1 MKLIRAIIIL
11 FTEMKHII
19 SLKKPVEISSFKPQ
33 LVFLLKFKKVYHNK
47 GQKSLTDSID
57 FHVIHLAVIVRP
69 IRYSRSLLS
78 AVLCSPDLDSVGLKD
93 TPDLHSAYYGFLA
106 FSDPLYYSGT
116 CVVRFYIVWFCIVRT
131 FFWILRAHYART
143 YCSSKDTL

>member
-11 FTEMKHII
+11 FTKMKHII
-19 SLKKPVEISSFKPQ
+19 SLEKPVEISSFKPQ

-69 IRYSRSLLS
+69 ITRYSRSLLS
-78 AVLCSPDLDSVGLKD
+78 AVLCSADLDS
-93 TPDLHSAYYGFLA
+93 AGFKKY
-106 FSDPLYYSGT
+106 P
-116 CVVRFYIVWFCIVRT
+116 RF
-131 FFWILRAHYART
+131 A
-143 YCSSKDTL
+143 

>member
-11 FTEMKHII
+11 FTKMKHII
-19 SLKKPVEISSFKPQ
+19 SLEKPVEISSFKPQ

-78 AVLCSPDLDSVGLKD
+78 AVLCSVDLDS
-93 TPDLHSAYYGFLA
+93 AGFKKY
-106 FSDPLYYSGT
+106 P
-116 CVVRFYIVWFCIVRT
+116 RF
-131 FFWILRAHYART
+131 A
-143 YCSSKDTL
+143 